1 MHSIINIGLNFLMVF
16 FAPSRA
22 ANSLPSTSNLIAI
35 CLCCDSLSK
44 SSRVTLGIFAS
55 YSALF
60 GFPFAASMNTG
71 FY

>member
-1 MHSIINIGLNFLMVF
+1 MNIGLNFLMVF

-44 SSRVTLGIFAS
+44 SSRVTLGILQAK
-55 YSALF
+55 LF
-60 GFPFAASMNTG
+60 PLMVVCTFVPLVR
-71 FY
+71 